1 MSLRCRASARRSARS
16 TTSAPST
23 PTMLGSFMRATSS
36 VPSGAK
42 PRPDGA
48 SIDAK
53 ASTDASSPT
62 RRTRPPSW
70 SDTHQVP
77 SRHRGPSGNARP
89 ASSNMKI
96 RILYARHAMAGVSF
110 DGQVVTFSACFNFRE
125 LGGYPTAGGTAVR
138 RGQLY
143 RSDSLHRLSGADL
156 DRLAALGIRTVL
168 DLRGVPD
175 DVIAADYVLSVDSR
189 RARDAYLR
197 EHEPER
203 AAFFASLPA
212 SVLAIDASTM
222 EQFLRE
228 LRARHGSV
236 RALLEAGGAPAAA
249 LDRLVDDLVDRAM
262 E

>member
-1 MSLRCRASARRSARS
+1 M
-16 TTSAPST
+16 T
-23 PTMLGSFMRATSS
+23 
-36 VPSGAK
+36 
-42 PRPDGA
+42 
-48 SIDAK
+48 
-53 ASTDASSPT
+53 
-62 RRTRPPSW
+62 
-70 SDTHQVP
+70 
-77 SRHRGPSGNARP
+77 
-89 ASSNMKI
+89 
-96 RILYARHAMAGVSF
+96 GVSF
-110 DGQVVTFSACFNFRE
+110 DRQAVTFSACFNFRE
-125 LGGYPTAGGTAVR
+125 LGGYPTAGGAAVR
-138 RGQLY
+138 TGQLY

-168 DLRGVPD
+168 DLRTDREVTADGGCPAGGVDVLRFPLDDALGGVDQPLALAYVATVEAQRDVIASAVVALADPAARPAVFHCTSGRDRTGILAALVLDLLGVAD
-175 DVIAADYVLSVDSR
+175 DVVAADYVLSVDSR

-222 EQFLRE
+222 ELFLRE

-249 LDRLVDDLVDRAM
+249 LDRLVDDLVDRATGI